1 MQLGTR
7 WAVGSAG
14 PASLSTEVRDTVAAY
29 EAARGAEISG
39 LTWTLTWL
47 EGRPRLELDDGT
59 SVPVGV
65 APSDDDSDDW

>member
-7 WAVGSAG
+7 WAAGSAG
-14 PASLSTEVRDTVAAY
+14 PASLSTEIRDTVAAY
-29 EAARGAEISG
+29 EAAHGATISG

-59 SVPVGV
+59 SVPVGAV
-65 APSDDDSDDW
+65 EAPDSDDW